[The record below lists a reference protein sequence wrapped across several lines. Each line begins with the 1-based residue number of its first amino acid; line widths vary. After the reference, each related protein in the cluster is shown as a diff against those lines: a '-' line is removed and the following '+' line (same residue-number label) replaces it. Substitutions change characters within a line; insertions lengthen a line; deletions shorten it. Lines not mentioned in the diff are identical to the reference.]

1 VGGCDVTADYPSLG
15 NGLLVCATETRTTED
30 VEAYAR
36 ALADVMK
43 NAAAA

>member
-1 VGGCDVTADYPSLG
+1 VSADYPSLG
-15 NGLLVCATETRTTED
+15 AGLLVCATETRTPED

-36 ALADVMK
+36 ALADIMK